1 MRSRNYRC
9 PNGCKLPQRVKQLRE
24 IEEGIYGFE
33 YPSFPYCPVCGEMMP
48 YTQKKIKD
56 FLDVFHVHPKLEK
69 SVKLLYKS
77 EFVSAAREA
86 VVTVETVLKSKSGLD
101 SHGESLASNA
111 LVFSYDQK
119 TAQITKQPLI
129 AVNKLETDSERN
141 EQKGLMFML
150 MGFFTGIRNIYQH
163 SHVGSGVSNSIATII
178 QASFF
183 LNILDGKSI
192 TKKGEWIKTNIN
204 YGYIY
209 NHMPKLT
216 DRIRLRLLLSRRNRR
231 NQAKTEDIQ
240 ESEE

>member
-1 MRSRNYRC
+1 MQYRKNKC
-9 PNGCKLPQRVKQLRE
+9 PNGCKLPPRIKQLQE

-77 EFVSAAREA
+77 EFVSAVREA

-111 LVFSYDQK
+111 LTFTYDQK

-141 EQKGLMFML
+141 EQKGLMYML

-163 SHVGSGVSNSIATII
+163 NYVGSDVSCSIATII

-183 LNILDGKSI
+183 LDILDGKSI
-192 TKKGEWIKTNIN
+192 TKNGKWIRTTIN
-204 YGYIY
+204 YRYIY
-209 NHMPKLT
+209 NHMPKRT
-216 DRIRLRLLLSRRNRR
+216 DRIRLRLLLSKKKRHG
-231 NQAKTEDIQ
+231 QVITEDEQ
-240 ESEE
+240 VLEE

>member
-1 MRSRNYRC
+1 MRSRKYKC
-9 PNGCKLPQRVKQLRE
+9 PNGCILPPRVKQLQE
-24 IEEGIYGFE
+24 IEEGKYGFA
-33 YPSFPYCPVCGEMMP
+33 YLDFPYCPTCGELMP

-56 FLDVFHVHPKLEK
+56 FLDVFHVHPQLEK
-69 SVKLLYKS
+69 SVELLYKS

-111 LVFSYDQK
+111 LSFTYDQK

-129 AVNKLETDSERN
+129 AVNKLETDTERN

-163 SHVGSGVSNSIATII
+163 NHVGSGVSNSIATII

-183 LNILDGKSI
+183 LKVLDGKSI
-192 TKKGEWIKTNIN
+192 TENGKWIRTNIN
-204 YGYIY
+204 YEYIY
-209 NHMPKLT
+209 NHMPKRT
-216 DRIRLRLLLSRRNRR
+216 DRIRLKLMLFRKAL
-231 NQAKTEDIQ
+231 AKQ
-240 ESEE
+240 

>member
-1 MRSRNYRC
+1 MDD
-9 PNGCKLPQRVKQLRE
+9 GV
-24 IEEGIYGFE
+24 YGFA
-33 YPSFPYCPVCGEMMP
+33 YPEFPYCPVCGELMP
-48 YTQKKIKD
+48 YTKKKIED

-69 SVKLLYKS
+69 SVELLYKS

-101 SHGESLASNA
+101 NHGESLASNA
-111 LVFSYDQK
+111 LTFTYDQK
-119 TAQITKQPLI
+119 TGQITKQPLI

-141 EQKGLMFML
+141 EQKGLMLML

-183 LNILDGKSI
+183 LDILDGKSI
-192 TKKGEWIKTNIN
+192 TKKGKWIKTNIN

-209 NHMPKLT
+209 NHMPKRT
-216 DRIRLRLLLSRRNRR
+216 DRIRLRLLLSKSTRR
-231 NQAKTEDIQ
+231 NQGRTEDSQ
-240 ESEE
+240 DSEE

>member
-1 MRSRNYRC
+1 MRLRKNKC
-9 PNGCKLPQRVKQLRE
+9 PNGCKLPPRIKQLQE

-33 YPSFPYCPVCGEMMP
+33 YPNYPYCPVCGELMP

-56 FLDVFHVHPKLEK
+56 FIDVFHVHPQLEK
-69 SVKLLYKS
+69 SVELLYKS

-86 VVTVETVLKSKSGLD
+86 VVTVETVLRSKSGLD

-111 LVFSYDQK
+111 LAFSYDQK

-178 QASFF
+178 QASYF
-183 LNILDGKSI
+183 LDILDGNSI
-192 TKKGEWIKTNIN
+192 TKNGKWIKSKTN
-204 YGYIY
+204 YEYIY
-209 NHMPKLT
+209 KHMPKRT
-216 DRIRLRLLLSRRNRR
+216 DRIRLRIMLSKNKPH
-231 NQAKTEDIQ
+231 NQAITNDGHD
-240 ESEE
+240 SEE

>member
-1 MRSRNYRC
+1 MQLRKNKC
-9 PNGCKLPQRVKQLRE
+9 PNGCKLPPRIKQLQE

-69 SVKLLYKS
+69 SVELLYKS

-111 LVFSYDQK
+111 LTFTYDQK
-119 TAQITKQPLI
+119 TAQITRQPLI

-141 EQKGLMFML
+141 EQKGLMLML

-178 QASFF
+178 QASYF
-183 LNILDGKSI
+183 LDILDGKSI
-192 TKKGEWIKTNIN
+192 TKKGKWIKNSIN

-209 NHMPKLT
+209 NHMPKRI
-216 DRIRLRLLLSRRNRR
+216 DRIRLRLLLSKKKHRS
-231 NQAKTEDIQ
+231 QTITEDKKDP
-240 ESEE
+240 EE